1 MGETVRDELLD
12 ATGVQVKLPPETLVV
27 AVKVADWPAQI
38 VELLTLKIGA
48 GLIVIVTGTNKEGHP
63 APDQLMV
70 N

>member
-1 MGETVRDELLD
+1 M
-12 ATGVQVKLPPETLVV
+12 

-38 VELLTLKIGA
+38 VALFTLKIGA

-70 N
+70 NSPLPVLTPEVTIELDTTVANT